1 VLSRFH
7 LIPERNGQTDGQRD
21 RQTDL
26 LYQYRA
32 SVCWRAIK
40 ITPDRRL
47 CFFSLNRNFW
57 DHTPSIMSLCIG
69 GWAVHYKER
78 VMRVSLH
85 PVVVQTSINTT
96 AAAAD
101 DDGDDDDANQFDV
114 NSPRPEHLLF
124 INMGPCS
131 RWRSVFYLGLYY
143 HRRLDILSYN
153 ECLKKFHRSL
163 SLITFAIK
171 RW

>member
-1 VLSRFH
+1 
-7 LIPERNGQTDGQRD
+7 
-21 RQTDL
+21 
-26 LYQYRA
+26 
-32 SVCWRAIK
+32 
-40 ITPDRRL
+40 
-47 CFFSLNRNFW
+47 
-57 DHTPSIMSLCIG
+57 
-69 GWAVHYKER
+69 VHYKER

-131 RWRSVFYLGLYY
+131 R
-143 HRRLDILSYN
+143 
-153 ECLKKFHRSL
+153 
-163 SLITFAIK
+163 
-171 RW
+171 